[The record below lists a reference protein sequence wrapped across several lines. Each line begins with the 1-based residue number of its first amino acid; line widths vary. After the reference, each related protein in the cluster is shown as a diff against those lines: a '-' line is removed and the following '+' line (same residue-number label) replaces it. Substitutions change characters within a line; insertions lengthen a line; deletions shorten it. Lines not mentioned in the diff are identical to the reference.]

1 MTPFNH
7 LPQYKQN
14 ALIELYGDYVKDM
27 FFHIDG
33 HNVQMLSVVRSLTWY
48 ELNIDDLELDDK
60 VELGLD
66 NDEDHDDKS
75 FIEVTDQLTGTYALV
90 QIK

>member
-14 ALIELYGDYVKDM
+14 ALIELYGEYVKDM

-33 HNVQMLSVVRSLTWY
+33 FNVQMLSVVRSLTWH

-60 VELGLD
+60 VELCLD
-66 NDEDHDDKS
+66 NNEDHDDKS

>member
-1 MTPFNH
+1 MKPFSH
-7 LPQYKQN
+7 LPEYKQK
-14 ALIELYGDYVKDM
+14 AFVELYGDYVKDM

-33 HNVQMLSVVRSLTWY
+33 NDVQMLSVVRTLKMI

-66 NDEDHDDKS
+66 DNEDHDDKT
-75 FIEVTDQLTGTYALV
+75 FFEVTDQLTGTYALI

>member
-7 LPQYKQN
+7 LPQYKQK
-14 ALIELYGDYVKDM
+14 ALIELYGEYVKDM

-66 NDEDHDDKS
+66 NNEDHDDKS

>member
-1 MTPFNH
+1 MQPFNH
-7 LPQYKQN
+7 LPEYKQK
-14 ALIELYGDYVKDM
+14 ALIELYGEYVKDM

-33 HNVQMLSVVRSLTWY
+33 ANVQMLSVVRSLTMY
-48 ELNIDDLELDDK
+48 ELNIDELELDDK
-60 VELGLD
+60 VELDLD
-66 NDEDHDDKS
+66 NNEDHDDKT